1 MILHFSQIFF
11 TEGLTFIVK
20 ISFLFRTPCYTT
32 LRRIVYRHLDGDL
45 VAYED
50 PDVIL
55 SELAGDMSGYY
66 HIVRQFHLEG
76 RVRKRFRHD
85 ALKFDH
91 IIFRQNDPSSVL

>member
-55 SELAGDMSGYY
+55 SELAGDMSRNY
-66 HIVRQFHLEG
+66 HIVRQFNLEG
-76 RVRKRFRHD
+76 GVR
-85 ALKFDH
+85 
-91 IIFRQNDPSSVL
+91 